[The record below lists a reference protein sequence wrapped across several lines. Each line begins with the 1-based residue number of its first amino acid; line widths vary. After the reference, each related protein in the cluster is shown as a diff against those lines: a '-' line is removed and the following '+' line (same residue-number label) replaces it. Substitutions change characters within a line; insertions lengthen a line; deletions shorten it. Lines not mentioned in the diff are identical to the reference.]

1 MPAPAPTANGAA
13 AAPAYAPLDEVR
25 RTFRVRWYRSPID
38 PAVLR
43 TLMQRSDL
51 KGLAQVL
58 GSLGVVAASGALTFL
73 LFERQVWAGFAVALF
88 LHGTMAGLYGSAN
101 HELTHGTVF
110 RTKWLGRMFLRVF
123 ALLNWFNPYDYAL
136 SHTYHHRYT
145 LHPMGDREEVLP
157 HAPAFRI
164 LYVLQ
169 LLTVNFTGGPH
180 TGGMVPLLRMTLRT
194 ALGRPLARYAGT
206 NTRKDKLEWMAA
218 IYAGHPEERRRS
230 VRWARAVLLFHG
242 AVLAVAIV
250 FGLWLLPVVISL
262 APFIANW
269 WRYLTHLPMHC
280 GLRTNVPDFRKCTR
294 SIKLDP
300 VSSLLYS
307 HMNWHLEHHM
317 YAGVPCYNLRKLNKV
332 IAADLPERK
341 SLFGAWREMRAIW
354 RRQLTDPDYQYD
366 MPLPPTANRLD
377 ESVPARG
384 KPVRAN
390 GRGEE
395 LGASIGDLAPAV
407 IAD

>member
-1 MPAPAPTANGAA
+1 MPAPTPTANGGA
-13 AAPAYAPLDEVR
+13 AAPAYPPLDEVR
-25 RTFRVRWYRSPID
+25 RTLRVRWYRSPID

-43 TLMQRSDL
+43 KLMQRSDL
-51 KGLAQVL
+51 KGLAQVFASVGL
-58 GSLGVVAASGALTFL
+58 VTASGVLTYL
-73 LFERQVWAGFAVALF
+73 LFDRQLWAGFAAALF
-88 LHGTMAGLYGSAN
+88 LHGSMASLYGSAN

-110 RTKWLGRMFLRVF
+110 RSKWLGRLFLRMF
-123 ALLNWFNPYDYAL
+123 GLLTWFNPNDYAL

-157 HAPAFRI
+157 HAPAFRF

-169 LLTVNFTGGPH
+169 LLTFNVTGGPH
-180 TGGMVPLLRMTLRT
+180 TSGLMPVLRMTLRT
-194 ALGRPLARYAGT
+194 ALGRPLSRYAGT

-218 IYAGHPEERRRS
+218 IYAGHPEERRKS

-242 AVLAVAIV
+242 AVLAAAIV
-250 FGLWLLPVVISL
+250 FQLWLLPVLISL

-294 SIKLDP
+294 TIKLDP
-300 VSSLLYS
+300 VSTVLYS

-341 SLFGAWREMRAIW
+341 SLVGAWREMRAIW
-354 RRQLTDPDYQYD
+354 RQQLIDPDYQYD
-366 MPLPPTANRLD
+366 MPLPPTANQFD
-377 ESVPARG
+377 ESAPARG
-384 KPVRAN
+384 TPARTS
-390 GRGEE
+390 GSGEK
-395 LGASIGDLAPAV
+395 LRASIGDLAPAV
-407 IAD
+407 LAD

>member
-1 MPAPAPTANGAA
+1 MPATTLTANGDA
-13 AAPAYAPLDEVR
+13 AAPAYPPLDEVR
-25 RTFRVRWYRSPID
+25 RTLRVRWYRSPIE

-43 TLMQRSDL
+43 KLMQRSDL
-51 KGLAQVL
+51 KGLAQVFA
-58 GSLGVVAASGALTFL
+58 SLGLVAASGVLTYL
-73 LFERQVWAGFAVALF
+73 LFERQLWVGFAAALF
-88 LHGTMAGLYGSAN
+88 LHGTMASLYGSAN

-110 RTKWLGRMFLRVF
+110 RSKWLGRLFLRMF
-123 ALLNWFNPYDYAL
+123 GLLTWFNPNDYAL

-157 HAPAFRI
+157 HAPAFRV

-169 LLTVNFTGGPH
+169 LLTFNVTGGPH
-180 TGGMVPLLRMTLRT
+180 TSGLLPVLRMTLRT
-194 ALGRPLARYAGT
+194 ALDRPLSGDT
-206 NTRKDKLEWMAA
+206 GGNPKQGKLEWMAA
-218 IYAGHPEERRRS
+218 IYAGHPEERRKS

-242 AVLAVAIV
+242 VVLAAAIV
-250 FGLWLLPVVISL
+250 FQLWLLPALITL

-294 SIKLDP
+294 TIKLDP
-300 VSSLLYS
+300 VSTVLYS

-341 SLFGAWREMRAIW
+341 SLVGAWREMRAIW
-354 RRQLTDPDYQYD
+354 RQQLIDPDYQYD
-366 MPLPPTANRLD
+366 MPLPPTANQLD
-377 ESVPARG
+377 ESAPTRGTPAGTRG
-384 KPVRAN
+384 P
-390 GRGEE
+390 GEK
-395 LGASIGDLAPAV
+395 LRASIGDLAPAA

>member
-1 MPAPAPTANGAA
+1 MPASTLTANGGA
-13 AAPAYAPLDEVR
+13 AAPSYPPLDEVR
-25 RTFRVRWYRSPID
+25 RTLRVRWYRSPID

-43 TLMQRSDL
+43 NLMRRSDL
-51 KGLAQVL
+51 KGLAQVFA
-58 GSLGVVAASGALTFL
+58 SLGLVAASAVLTYV
-73 LFERQVWAGFAVALF
+73 LFERQLWIGFAAALF
-88 LHGTMAGLYGSAN
+88 LHGTMASLYGSAN

-110 RTKWLGRMFLRVF
+110 RSKWLGRLFRRGF
-123 ALLNWFNPYDYAL
+123 GLLTWFNPYDYAL

-157 HAPAFRI
+157 HEPAFRV

-169 LLTVNFTGGPH
+169 LLTFNYTGGPH
-180 TGGMVPLLRMTLRT
+180 TSGLAPVLRMTFRT
-194 ALGRPLARYAGT
+194 ALGRPLSRHSGG
-206 NTRKDKLEWMAA
+206 NRKLEWMAA
-218 IYAGHPEERRRS
+218 IYAGHPEERRKS

-242 AVLAVAIV
+242 AVLATAIV
-250 FGLWLLPVVISL
+250 FQLWLLPVLISL

-294 SIKLDP
+294 TIKLDP
-300 VSSLLYS
+300 ISTVLYS

-317 YAGVPCYNLRKLNKV
+317 YAGVPCYHLRKLNKV

-341 SLFGAWREMRAIW
+341 SLVGAWREMRAIW
-354 RRQLTDPDYQYD
+354 RQQLIDPDYQYD
-366 MPLPPTANRLD
+366 MPLPPTANQLD
-377 ESVPARG
+377 ESATARG
-384 KPVRAN
+384 KLARTS
-390 GRGEE
+390 GTGEK
-395 LGASIGDLAPAV
+395 LRASIGDLAPAA